1 MPMFTQFSGIS
12 KPRQINLS
20 GRPSSSQ
27 PSNSETLLA
36 KAREERRARERNRL
50 EITSASCIQRVWRGR
65 RAAQEVRDSLRI
77 DVRRLI
83 GQPELGSE
91 EWMFLNR
98 ALMIILWNDRAL
110 TASDDD
116 GELLVRWCRAGTAAL
131 DRESYGHCQLPS
143 DLGLKLIPHCR
154 RQLSCFN
161 TTRLCPKLHCNH
173 SLPFGSIA
181 VTVFSPHVCSTAQTK
196 LSLARLTGR
205 ASLHLIN
212 RGSPNAEIVHY
223 LYRFLREDNWKSLLA
238 GSNDNET
245 MGSALR
251 KRLIESLIEGKRGWV
266 ERLVAGMQHIVSGRW
281 QRSSFVLPNVS

>member
-1 MPMFTQFSGIS
+1 M
-12 KPRQINLS
+12 
-20 GRPSSSQ
+20 
-27 PSNSETLLA
+27 
-36 KAREERRARERNRL
+36 
-50 EITSASCIQRVWRGR
+50 
-65 RAAQEVRDSLRI
+65 
-77 DVRRLI
+77 
-83 GQPELGSE
+83 
-91 EWMFLNR
+91 
-98 ALMIILWNDRAL
+98 
-110 TASDDD
+110 
-116 GELLVRWCRAGTAAL
+116 RWCRAGTAAL

-161 TTRLCPKLHCNH
+161 TTRLCPKLYCNH

-181 VTVFSPHVCSTAQTK
+181 VTVFSPHVRSTAQTK